1 MGLLLSGWLVLGS
14 FYATSPAAAIGDA
27 AGAVTFVRTADG
39 YGVVL
44 VASPEWRQLQPL
56 QIEVVAAD
64 GSSHW
69 IRKGYDV
76 VEASGHGH
84 ATGEVTTPGG
94 ARLVV
99 VDQFDRAEES
109 GGFTFNR
116 TVSVLDGGDDEV
128 AFGSRFSLGRTVSA
142 HELSVFIP
150 GVWYGNRSHEAT
162 PPGALAGDVDAAAIL
177 VREDRLPLP
186 MVVAYDPHSVAL
198 CLSHERPN
206 GSTFMGDVG
215 TQRIVDSRM
224 QFGSIGVLQGQT
236 PKTER
241 ESTVEI
247 AFQYPGSEGS
257 RTYIGRSGNE
267 QSDGWANRS
276 HPLHVD
282 AGPHTY
288 VLRFT
293 VHGAEVKRTTFAQ
306 VIQSSWRNAFD
317 HANPQ
322 PPRAD
327 ADKAFQ
333 ASLDLLDTIS
343 QTYHGTPSVPFATS
357 VRIQLSRSKEIDSGN
372 YTSFCAYMCAV
383 VGRVDSKRDSPRH
396 FFTDGF
402 RRQGPAVGAPT
413 SASRN

>member
-1 MGLLLSGWLVLGS
+1 MRPLLSRWLVLGG
-14 FYATSPAAAIGDA
+14 FCAACSPAAAIGD
-27 AGAVTFVRTADG
+27 VVSFVRTADG

-44 VASPEWRQLQPL
+44 VASPEWRQQQPL

-76 VEASGHGH
+76 VNASGHGH

-116 TVSVLDGGDDEV
+116 TVRVLDGGEDEA

-142 HELSVFIP
+142 RELSFFIP

-186 MVVAYDPHSVAL
+186 MVVAYDPHSVSL
-198 CLSHERPN
+198 CLSHERAN

-224 QFGSIGVLQGQT
+224 QFGSIGVLQGRT

-241 ESTVEI
+241 QSTVEI

-257 RTYIGRSGNE
+257 RTYIGRQHRGNE

-282 AGPHTY
+282 AGPHSY
-288 VLRFT
+288 LLRFT
-293 VHGAEVKRTTFAQ
+293 VHGAVNRTTFAQ
-306 VIQSSWRNAFD
+306 VIQSTWRNAFG

-322 PPRAD
+322 PPQAD

-357 VRIQLSRSKEIDSGN
+357 VRTRA
-372 YTSFCAYMCAV
+372 TS
-383 VGRVDSKRDSPRH
+383 
-396 FFTDGF
+396 
-402 RRQGPAVGAPT
+402 
-413 SASRN
+413 